1 MRSVQLIAAA
11 LLFSLALTGAA
22 LGDDDQKAPVHKV
35 TQSQSYMMV
44 DPMYATI
51 IDDDRPVGLL
61 MVTVGIDVPDVG
73 LRGEA
78 DHAMPVLRDA
88 YMRSLMAFT
97 ATAVRPSEQPD
108 VVEIANRLQR
118 VTDKT
123 LGRRGARVLLAQVA
137 MRITK

>member
-1 MRSVQLIAAA
+1 MRSVALIAATI
-11 LLFSLALTGAA
+11 LVSLALSGAA

-35 TQSQSYMMV
+35 TQSKSYMMI
-44 DPMYATI
+44 DPLYATI

-61 MVTVGIDVPDVG
+61 MVAVGIDVPDSS
-73 LRGEA
+73 LRSQA
-78 DHAMPVLRDA
+78 DHVMPVLRDA

-123 LGRRGARVLLAQVA
+123 LGHKGARVLLAQVA